1 MSYQALY
8 RVWRPRTF
16 ADVVGQEP
24 IIRTL
29 KNAIMQDKF
38 SHAYLFSGPRGTGK
52 TSAAKI
58 FAKTINCEHA
68 PVEEACNE
76 CVACKGIQDGSIS
89 DVIEIDAASNNGV
102 EQIRDIRDKVKYA
115 PSAVKYKVY
124 IIDEVHM
131 LSIGAFNA
139 LLKTLEEPPKHVV
152 FILATTEPHKI
163 PLTIISRCQRFD
175 FKRINQQAMV
185 NRMQEILEKEQI
197 TVSDD
202 AVESVA
208 LAAEGGM
215 RDALSLLDQ
224 AISYSE
230 DGVEL
235 ADVLAVTGAVSQD
248 RLTEVIRAC
257 ARQDVQTALE
267 QVDLLI
273 QDGKDPGRFVFDL
286 IYYLR
291 DLLMFQS
298 APGMENILE
307 RVLVD
312 DSFKQLAEEVD
323 ASWIQAAIV
332 ELNRCQQEIKWA
344 NSPKV
349 FVEIAILHIADQSA
363 PTASVEAEAV
373 QQLTRKISQ
382 LEQEL
387 KQLKLQPQ
395 SAAAPAEQPKRPVR
409 TGSKNSYRVPFE
421 RIRQVLSEATK
432 DELKLVAEHW
442 ASFMD
447 ALKRQSAPAH
457 ATILNSKPRAAS
469 QNALIIG
476 FKYEIHCSLALEHKD
491 TIESLLAERIGH
503 QVMVI
508 PVPEANW
515 TELRED
521 FLKNQKQQ
529 DPSEDGK
536 QEEDPIIAEARKLV
550 GDDLLEIKD

>member
-8 RVWRPRTF
+8 RVWRPKTF

-68 PVEEACNE
+68 PVEEACGE
-76 CVACKGIQDGSIS
+76 CSACRGIQDGSIA

-185 NRMQEILEKEQI
+185 NRMKEILEKEQI
-197 TVSDD
+197 TVSED

-230 DGVEL
+230 DVVEL
-235 ADVLAVTGAVSQD
+235 EDVLAVTGAVSQD

-257 ARQDVQTALE
+257 VRQDVQTALE

-312 DSFKQLAEEVD
+312 DGFKQLAEEVD
-323 ASWIQAAIV
+323 GAWIQDAIV

-363 PTASVEAEAV
+363 PAASVEAEAV
-373 QQLTRKISQ
+373 QQLNRKISQ

-387 KQLKLQPQ
+387 KQLKQQPQ
-395 SAAAPAEQPKRPVR
+395 AAAAPAEQPRRPAR
-409 TGSKNSYRVPFE
+409 TGSKNSYRIPFE

-503 QVMVI
+503 QVTVI
-508 PVPEANW
+508 PIPEANW

-529 DPSEDGK
+529 DSDEDKK

-550 GDDLLEIKD
+550 GDDLLEIKE

>member
-76 CVACKGIQDGSIS
+76 CAACRGIQDGSIA

-230 DGVEL
+230 DVVEL

-257 ARQDVQTALE
+257 ARQNVQTALE

-312 DSFKQLAEEVD
+312 DNFKQLAEEVD
-323 ASWIQAAIV
+323 GDWIQEAIV

-363 PTASVEAEAV
+363 PTASIEAEAV

-387 KQLKLQPQ
+387 KQLKQQPQ
-395 SAAAPAEQPKRPVR
+395 AAAAPAEQPKRPAR
-409 TGSKNSYRVPFE
+409 TGSKNSYRIPFE
-421 RIRQVLSEATK
+421 RIRQVLSDATK

-503 QVMVI
+503 QVTVI
-508 PVPEANW
+508 PIPEANW

-529 DPSEDGK
+529 DSDEDTK
-536 QEEDPIIAEARKLV
+536 QEEDPIISEARKLV
-550 GDDLLEIKD
+550 GDDLLEIKE

>member
-16 ADVVGQEP
+16 GDVVGQEP

-76 CVACKGIQDGSIS
+76 CAACKGIQDGSIA

-185 NRMQEILEKEQI
+185 NRMQEILDKEQI

-230 DGVEL
+230 DVVEL

-257 ARQDVQTALE
+257 ARQDVQAALE

-503 QVMVI
+503 QIMVI

-529 DPSEDGK
+529 DSSEDEK

>member
-76 CVACKGIQDGSIS
+76 CAACRGIQDGSIA

-230 DGVEL
+230 DVVEL

-257 ARQDVQTALE
+257 ARQNVQTALE

-312 DSFKQLAEEVD
+312 DNFKQLAEEVD
-323 ASWIQAAIV
+323 GDWIQEAIV

-387 KQLKLQPQ
+387 KQLKQQPQ
-395 SAAAPAEQPKRPVR
+395 AAAAPAEQPKRPAR
-409 TGSKNSYRVPFE
+409 TGSKNSYRIPFE
-421 RIRQVLSEATK
+421 RIRQVLSDATK

-503 QVMVI
+503 QVTVI
-508 PVPEANW
+508 PIPEANW

-529 DPSEDGK
+529 DSDEDTK
-536 QEEDPIIAEARKLV
+536 QEEDPIISEARKLV
-550 GDDLLEIKD
+550 GDDLLEIKE

>member
-76 CVACKGIQDGSIS
+76 CAACRGIQDGSIA

-230 DGVEL
+230 DVVEL

-257 ARQDVQTALE
+257 ARQDVQAALE

-349 FVEIAILHIADQSA
+349 FVEIAILHIADKSA

-395 SAAAPAEQPKRPVR
+395 SATAPAEQPKRPVR

-503 QVMVI
+503 QVTVI
-508 PVPEANW
+508 PIPEANW

-521 FLKNQKQQ
+521 FLKNQKQ
-529 DPSEDGK
+529 DDSSGDGK